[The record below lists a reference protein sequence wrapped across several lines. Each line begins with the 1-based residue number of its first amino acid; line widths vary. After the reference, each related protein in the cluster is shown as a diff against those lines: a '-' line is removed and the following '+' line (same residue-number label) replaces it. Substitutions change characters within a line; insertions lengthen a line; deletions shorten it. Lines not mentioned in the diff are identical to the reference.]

1 MHIHKLCLQFPL
13 LLNQQRVILQQFL
26 YFSLLTQCE
35 FVLGFLKL
43 SGDVFDV
50 GFLFFT
56 HFLSSMLLL
65 MQIWLVNI
73 DAHVKLFDFLF

>member
-1 MHIHKLCLQFPL
+1 
-13 LLNQQRVILQQFL
+13 
-26 YFSLLTQCE
+26 
-35 FVLGFLKL
+35 LGFLKL

-65 MQIWLVNI
+65 MQI
-73 DAHVKLFDFLF
+73 